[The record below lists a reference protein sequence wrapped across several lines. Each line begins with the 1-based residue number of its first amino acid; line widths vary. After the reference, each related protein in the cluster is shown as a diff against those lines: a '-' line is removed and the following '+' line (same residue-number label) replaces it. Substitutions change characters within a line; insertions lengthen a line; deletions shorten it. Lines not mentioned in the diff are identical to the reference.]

1 MSTKE
6 ETKSIEVAVEVAK
19 IEEKAALVN
28 VPSYIQKGTGKEMK
42 AHSRPAPRKSDVTNW
57 RLNQSDILK
66 RVEKLKFIPHDEL
79 ATVIDEQGS
88 DFQRIAASDYNAE
101 VLPSAHHA
109 ERLSLAL
116 EMLKWQ
122 SQSIVDMPPGFKAKR
137 LRENASELAHWAEL
151 IEDDVQYV
159 QLPSGE
165 MKGKKVVMEHI
176 TLASLGDDVRI
187 CSSQHKKNLQ
197 CKKYTVGKKGDG
209 ITSLV
214 CDGCQAILDK
224 KAAPKQKM
232 SKKVFNAMEEK
243 NSALTLEKKLMMEE
257 MAEMKAEMAKM
268 KEAAKAP
275 VKIRS
280 FKNKDKVKGA
290 KKGGVE

>member
-19 IEEKAALVN
+19 IEEKAALVS

-57 RLNQSDILK
+57 QINQAHILK
-66 RVEKLKFIPHDEL
+66 RLEDHKFIPHDDL
-79 ATVIDEQGS
+79 AIIIDDNS
-88 DFQRIAASDYNAE
+88 ADFQEAAAGYYNDNGMRA
-101 VLPSAHHA
+101 SHQD

-122 SQSIVDMPPGFKAKR
+122 SQSIADMPAGFKCKS
-137 LRENASELAHWAEL
+137 LRKNADELAHWAEL

-159 QLPSGE
+159 QIPTGE
-165 MKGKKVVMEHI
+165 KKGKKVIMEHI
-176 TLASLGDDVRI
+176 RLKSFGNDIRI
-187 CSSQHKKNLQ
+187 CSSYNYQAT
-197 CKKYTVGKKGDG
+197 CKRYAVGKEGDG
-209 ITSLV
+209 ITSFV
-214 CDGCQAILDK
+214 CDGCQARLDK
-224 KAAPKQKM
+224 KAAPKKKM

-243 NSALTLEKKLMMEE
+243 NSALTLERQLMMTE

-280 FKNKDKVKGA
+280 YKNKDKVKGA